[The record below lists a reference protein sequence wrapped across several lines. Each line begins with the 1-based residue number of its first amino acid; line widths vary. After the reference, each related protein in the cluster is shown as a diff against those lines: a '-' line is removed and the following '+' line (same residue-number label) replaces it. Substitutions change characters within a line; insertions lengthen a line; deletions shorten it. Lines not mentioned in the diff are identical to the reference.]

1 MSAVLVDSRGR
12 GHDVTAAIVRE
23 PEAGIWTVRGAI
35 ADDGEGITGA
45 CVFKFGGVDW
55 HGTIDPQ
62 RSGKWGERYSFRLV
76 SGANGWGKPLKA
88 KPYHSDSGVR
98 PRMVVEDAASECGET
113 VGSVAGVSSLGVD
126 YARPSGRGGTA
137 SIVLDHAAG
146 SVASWWVGRDGLT
159 YVGARPAAKWG
170 PVLDWDPATQRAV
183 FEADDLSTLSAG
195 VEIVDD
201 RVGAGKKLRELEVR
215 IQGSTVRAFGRCES
229 AGPSYGR
236 LSRVLKAIVRRHTE
250 GPLWGTYRYRVA
262 SMAPDKRVNLQVAR
276 KSSGVPDV
284 LPVKMW
290 PGLAGA
296 DVTLAQGAEVLV
308 EFEEGDRGKPF
319 VSHFT
324 PVGGDGFVPVSVSL
338 CGGTRPAAAVGSGV
352 TIFMTPGTPVAVT
365 GTVGGAQFVGTAVF
379 AAPLRGVISDGSPRV
394 RIP

>member
-1 MSAVLVDSRGR
+1 MSAVIIDSRGR

-35 ADDGEGITGA
+35 ADDGAGISGA
-45 CVFKFGGVDW
+45 AVFRFGGVDW
-55 HGTIDPQ
+55 HGTIDPK
-62 RSGKWGERYSFRLV
+62 RSGQWGERYAFRLIA
-76 SGANGWGKPLKA
+76 GGNGWGKPLRA

-98 PRMVVEDAASECGET
+98 PRMVVEDAASECGEAI
-113 VGSVAGVSSLGVD
+113 GSVSGVSSLGVD
-126 YARPSGRGGTA
+126 YARPSGPGGTA

-159 YVGARPAAKWG
+159 YVGTRPAAKWG
-170 PVLDWDPATQRAV
+170 PVVDWDPAKQLAT
-183 FEADDLSTLSAG
+183 FEADDLSTLAAG
-195 VEIVDD
+195 VEILDD
-201 RVGAGKKLRELEVR
+201 RVGNGKKLRELEVR
-215 IQGSTVRAFGRCES
+215 LQGATVRAYGRCELF
-229 AGPSYGR
+229 GPSYGR
-236 LSRVLKAIVRRHTE
+236 LSRVLRAIVKRHTD
-250 GPLWGTYRYRVA
+250 GPLWGTYRYQVV
-262 SMAPDKRVNLQVAR
+262 SMAPDKRVNLRVVR

-296 DVTLAQGAEVLV
+296 DMTLEQGAEVLV

-324 PVGGDGFVPVSVSL
+324 PVGGGGFVPVSISL
-338 CGGTRPAAAVGSGV
+338 CGGTRPAAGVGSGV
-352 TIFMTPGTPVAVT
+352 TVFLTPGTPVAIT
-365 GTVGGAQFVGTAVF
+365 GTVSGNPFVGTAVF
-379 AAPLRGVISDGSPRV
+379 SAALRGVVSDGAPQV